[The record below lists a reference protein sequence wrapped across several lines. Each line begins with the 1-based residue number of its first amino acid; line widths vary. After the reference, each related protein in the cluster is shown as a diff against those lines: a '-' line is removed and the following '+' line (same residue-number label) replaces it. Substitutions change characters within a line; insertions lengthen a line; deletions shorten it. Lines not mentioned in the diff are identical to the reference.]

1 MVFSNNTTQIG
12 EKLQQDI
19 VKIDG
24 HIIFINPF
32 LYRRKLDN
40 NTNRWLHKTGQ
51 ISQININ
58 KNRNRFYP
66 EIDWFKINK
75 KDRDIKDATI
85 EMFLKTLNLIRRFHP
100 SLSSPQLSEVEKKMI
115 TVKKQSFEKW
125 VKKSFASK
133 AQFKLRQKKI
143 FERKIFLKNWKE
155 WFSISETKRAVLP
168 VFVIICISF
177 FLGWSSGVARNSCN
191 PYFES
196 AISKR
201 S

>member
-1 MVFSNNTTQIG
+1 
-12 EKLQQDI
+12 
-19 VKIDG
+19 
-24 HIIFINPF
+24 
-32 LYRRKLDN
+32 
-40 NTNRWLHKTGQ
+40 LHETGQ

-100 SLSSPQLSEVEKKMI
+100 GLTPSQLSEVERKMI
-115 TVKKQSFEKW
+115 IVKKQSFEKW
-125 VKKSFASK
+125 VKKSFAREV
-133 AQFKLRQKKI
+133 QFELRQKRI
-143 FERKIFLKNWKE
+143 FERKIFLKNLKE
-155 WFSISETKRAVLP
+155 RVSILATKRAVLP
-168 VFVIICISF
+168 VFVIISISF
-177 FLGWSSGVARNSCN
+177 FLGWSSGVSRNSCN

-196 AISKR
+196 EISKR